1 MTASSLRTPSALAR
15 TDEDDDL
22 DRFDALTAPKLF
34 IKRHDGGLDIRYGY
48 EIVQVSPADTARL
61 KTLLND
67 HARRLS

>member
-1 MTASSLRTPSALAR
+1 MTASFTHTPSTFAR
-15 TDEDDDL
+15 TDDEDDL

-34 IKRHDGGLDIRYGY
+34 IKRQDGGLDIRYGY

-67 HARRLS
+67 HARSHS